1 MSYLKYDS
9 TIKVKDGYFCFHT
22 MTQFRGID
30 WQAIEE
36 SGEIVD
42 LVLDSNIF
50 VLDSNNQYLEVNKIK
65 YYGLNQLT
73 KIVFENDQELIVHKN
88 QLLSKEMDLGD
99 DPEFVKVKDL
109 IVGNSISTRESSLKI
124 KEILIDFEES
134 HVYTLIFDSPNQNA
148 VHYIQFDIVVK

>member
-42 LVLDSNIF
+42 LTLNSNIF
-50 VLDSNNQYLEVNKIK
+50 VLDSNDQYLEVNKIK

-73 KIVFENDQELIVHKN
+73 KIVFENNQELIVHKN
-88 QLLSKEMDLGD
+88 QLLSKEMGLGD

-109 IVGNSISTRESSLKI
+109 IVGNSISTRESPLKI

>member
-99 DPEFVKVKDL
+99 DPEFVKVRDL

-124 KEILIDFEES
+124 KEIIVDFEDS
-134 HVYTLIFDSPNQNA
+134 HVYSLVFDNPNQSA

>member
-50 VLDSNNQYLEVNKIK
+50 VLDSNNKCLEVNKIK

>member
-22 MTQFRGID
+22 MAQFRGID

-42 LVLDSNIF
+42 LTLNSNIF
-50 VLDSNNQYLEVNKIK
+50 VLDSNDQYLEVNKIK

-73 KIVFENDQELIVHKN
+73 KIVFENNQELIVHKN
-88 QLLSKEMDLGD
+88 QLLSKEMGLGD
-99 DPEFVKVKDL
+99 DSEFVKVKDL

-134 HVYTLIFDSPNQNA
+134 HVYTLIFDNPNQNA

>member
-42 LVLDSNIF
+42 LVLNSNIF
-50 VLDSNNQYLEVNKIK
+50 VLDSNDQYLEVNKIK

-73 KIVFENDQELIVHKN
+73 KIVFENNQELIVHKN
-88 QLLSKEMDLGD
+88 QLLSKEMGLGD

-109 IVGNSISTRESSLKI
+109 IVGNSIFTRESSLKI

>member
-99 DPEFVKVKDL
+99 DPEFVKVRDL

-134 HVYTLIFDSPNQNA
+134 HVYTLIFDNPNQN
-148 VHYIQFDIVVK
+148 VIHYIQYDITVK

>member
-9 TIKVKDGYFCFHT
+9 TIKVKGGYFCFHT
-22 MTQFRGID
+22 MAQFRGID

-42 LVLDSNIF
+42 LTLNSNIF
-50 VLDSNNQYLEVNKIK
+50 VLDSNDQYLEVNKIK

-73 KIVFENDQELIVHKN
+73 KIVFENNQELIVHKN
-88 QLLSKEMDLGD
+88 QLLSKEMGLGD

-124 KEILIDFEES
+124 KEIIVDFEDS
-134 HVYTLIFDSPNQNA
+134 HVYTLIFDSPNQSA

>member
-42 LVLDSNIF
+42 LTLNSNIF
-50 VLDSNNQYLEVNKIK
+50 VLDSNDQYLEVNKIK

-73 KIVFENDQELIVHKN
+73 KIVFENNQELIVHKN
-88 QLLSKEMDLGD
+88 QLLSKEMGLGN

>member
-9 TIKVKDGYFCFHT
+9 TIKVKDGYFCFRT
-22 MTQFRGID
+22 MTQFRGVD

-42 LVLDSNIF
+42 LALDSNVF
-50 VLDSNNQYLEVNKIK
+50 VLDSNDQYLEVNKIK

-99 DPEFVKVKDL
+99 NPEFVKVRDL

-124 KEILIDFEES
+124 KEIIVDFEES
-134 HVYTLIFDSPNQNA
+134 HVYSLVFDNPNQSA

>member
-42 LVLDSNIF
+42 LTLNSNIF
-50 VLDSNNQYLEVNKIK
+50 VLDSNDQYLEVNKIK

-73 KIVFENDQELIVHKN
+73 KIVFENNQELIVHKN
-88 QLLSKEMDLGD
+88 QLLSKEMGLGD

-109 IVGNSISTRESSLKI
+109 IVGNSIFTRESSLKI

>member
-99 DPEFVKVKDL
+99 DPEFVKVRDL

-124 KEILIDFEES
+124 KEIIVDFEES
-134 HVYTLIFDSPNQNA
+134 HVYSLVFDTANQN
-148 VHYIQFDIVVK
+148 VIHYIQYDITVK

>member
-9 TIKVKDGYFCFHT
+9 TVKVKDGYFCFHT

>member
-50 VLDSNNQYLEVNKIK
+50 VLDSNNKYLEVNKIK